1 MIFPYFLGSISS
13 LNSQPRKLA
22 ATCYAM
28 NTAPDFPL
36 IGKVRSYEW
45 HFANTLCILQ
55 LSAFTALPVQLCS
68 TACFSVCKQRG
79 QFLRGLTRQVE
90 PFYSA
95 FGLSWSANSKI
106 LFKKYYENYIK
117 ILKYRFKQNKTPILV
132 YCCLFEVMWL
142 YQLTV
147 PKVNLPPK
155 KKFYRLEVAPGW
167 LQKQTAARTA
177 LRIKS
182 KTATIWNQQ
191 RFGAKVTPGFNGRA
205 RFPLQLR
212 GPRFG
217 HLDTCGLV
225 NMSCLRWKH

>member
-106 LFKKYYENYIK
+106 LFKKNFSK
-117 ILKYRFKQNKTPILV
+117 ILKCRFNLNKTPILV

-155 KKFYRLEVAPGW
+155 KKVIQTWGGPGLITKTNCCAHRFTHKEQNGDDLEPAEVWRKSYTRFQRSRAVSAP
-167 LQKQTAARTA
+167 AARA
-177 LRIKS
+177 K
-182 KTATIWNQQ
+182 IWS
-191 RFGAKVTPGFNGRA
+191 
-205 RFPLQLR
+205 
-212 GPRFG
+212 FG
-217 HLDTCGLV
+217 HV
-225 NMSCLRWKH
+225 WSS